1 MTNKIPHLPLWP
13 ETTKKIQELLNHK
26 VFYFNIFQYSLVYI
40 LFVFIKDMKYTSN
53 FNENA

>member
-53 FNENA
+53 FNENT